1 MRNSKIKKRAVQAIT
16 CYRILAAPVLLLFIW
31 KNQYDLFKW
40 MLAISFFT
48 DAIDGYL
55 ARRYKVVSAMGARID
70 SAGDDLTVIV
80 AVIAMVKWYN
90 DFIWETRIWSVSLIF
105 LLVVQVALAF
115 IKYGKMTAYH
125 TYISKTAA
133 VLQGL
138 FLSSCFLFGNPAAS
152 LFYLAIITTGAGLLE
167 EIVIT
172 ILLRDY
178 RFDVRGLY
186 WLLRAKKK

>member
-1 MRNSKIKKRAVQAIT
+1 
-16 CYRILAAPVLLLFIW
+16 
-31 KNQYDLFKW
+31 

-80 AVIAMVKWYN
+80 AVLAMLKWYN